1 MADDILKGSMTGAGQ
16 KTESKPAVEREA
28 GSTPL
33 RPFGRR
39 WILTGIGAVVVL
51 AGCAAYLAM
60 PHFPGNGTAGANGR
74 RPAGERVKAT
84 LLLDPFLVN
93 LADSGDSRFVKGTFQ
108 LGLAKK
114 MGDEDEAAIAVAA
127 MRDSIIS
134 LLSSKTSDQILTI
147 QGKEKLRE
155 EIRQRVNAVSRT
167 KILEVYI
174 VDFVVQL

>member
-1 MADDILKGSMTGAGQ
+1 MADDILKGSMTGTGQ
-16 KTESKPAVEREA
+16 KAESRPAVEREA
-28 GSTPL
+28 ESKP
-33 RPFGRR
+33 RRSPGRR
-39 WILTGIGAVVVL
+39 WILTGIVVFAVL

-60 PHFPGNGTAGANGR
+60 PHFPGNGTAGANDS
-74 RPAGERVKAT
+74 RPPGERVKAT
-84 LLLDPFLVN
+84 LRLDPFLVN
-93 LADSGDSRFVKGTFQ
+93 LADSVDSRFVKSTFQ

-114 MGDEDEAAIAVAA
+114 MGDDEETAIAVAA
-127 MRDSIIS
+127 MRDSIIT

-155 EIRQRVNAVSRT
+155 EIRQRVNAVSNT